1 MSNNFHEQFFVVCN
15 IFQSHHLFKMFNCF
29 VLAKKGKC
37 WWPKTQCFWHQWRL
51 QTNCTLTCP
60 PWLNISA
67 QNSSPE
73 LLLQSLSQLL
83 GETSITPL
91 HQWKSTFNVRML
103 KKERHKI
110 DKFPMTIYVPWP
122 MTSNIEC
129 HDDMMDHHWWLVSVF
144 RFCFSCCCCFWSRAK
159 KERGPFW
166 KAGHRPVRFQFNA
179 VLARYT
185 VPVVSVAVSSTTSRC
200 YKTFNSDV
208 LGKTL

>member
-1 MSNNFHEQFFVVCN
+1 MKIANQL
-15 IFQSHHLFKMFNCF
+15 HLDLPALTKHFS
-29 VLAKKGKC
+29 
-37 WWPKTQCFWHQWRL
+37 PK
-51 QTNCTLTCP
+51 
-60 PWLNISA
+60 
-67 QNSSPE
+67 SP
-73 LLLQSLSQLL
+73 LQSCCSKHIVNFCLE
-83 GETSITPL
+83 GTSITPL
-91 HQWKSTFNVRML
+91 HQWKSTFDVGML
-103 KKERHKI
+103 KKERQKI

-200 YKTFNSDV
+200 YKTLNSDV

>member
-1 MSNNFHEQFFVVCN
+1 
-15 IFQSHHLFKMFNCF
+15 
-29 VLAKKGKC
+29 
-37 WWPKTQCFWHQWRL
+37 
-51 QTNCTLTCP
+51 
-60 PWLNISA
+60 
-67 QNSSPE
+67 
-73 LLLQSLSQLL
+73 
-83 GETSITPL
+83 
-91 HQWKSTFNVRML
+91 ML
-103 KKERHKI
+103 KEERHKI

-208 LGKTL
+208 LCIKSCKNRFENFIPQWVQYSILQLIIIYVLGKSHNAIHYSAKQGHISNLSFCNSS